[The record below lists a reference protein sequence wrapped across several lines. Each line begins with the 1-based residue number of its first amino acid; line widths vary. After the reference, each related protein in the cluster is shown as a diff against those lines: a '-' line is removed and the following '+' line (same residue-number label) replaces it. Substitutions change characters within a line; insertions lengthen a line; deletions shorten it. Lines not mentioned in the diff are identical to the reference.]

1 VDRRCASALSLP
13 ALCAYPQYLLVCD
26 LDSWRA
32 QFISDFLSTTRSA
45 IAMPS
50 ANRPDAGPV
59 VQAEM
64 MRMLEA
70 QLRLKT
76 ERPHLEALLETLEQV
91 ETPEPRHLSARGWYM
106 HR

>member
-1 VDRRCASALSLP
+1 ML
-13 ALCAYPQYLLVCD
+13 
-26 LDSWRA
+26 
-32 QFISDFLSTTRSA
+32 
-45 IAMPS
+45 S
-50 ANRPDAGPV
+50 ANSPDAGPV
-59 VQAEM
+59 VQADL

-91 ETPEPRHLSARGWYM
+91 KTPEPRPLFVRGWYM